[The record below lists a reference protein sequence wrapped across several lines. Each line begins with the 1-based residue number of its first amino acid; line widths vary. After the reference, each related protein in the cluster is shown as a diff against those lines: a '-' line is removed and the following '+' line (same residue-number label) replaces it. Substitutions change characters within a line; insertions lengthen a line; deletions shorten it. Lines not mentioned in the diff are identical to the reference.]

1 MTGFT
6 KITLGVIVTACI
18 AIGGLGFATFHSLKP
33 VPENFQS
40 IMADSR
46 HIRILD
52 RNGTPL
58 NMTYQNIW
66 NINDTVSLYTVP
78 TFLKQAFII
87 SEDKRFYQHHGPD
100 WRARAA
106 AALAN
111 IKNMST
117 VRGAST
123 ITEQVVRM
131 IIPRPRTIWS
141 RWLEGFEAARL
152 EDRYSKDAILEFYL
166 NQVPYAANRRGIVQ
180 AAQYYFNR
188 DLETLNKKEM
198 LALTVLVRAPSR
210 MDLWKNPKGVE
221 AGIARLSDRMIARGL
236 MTAAEKDAIAK
247 EKFELDAP
255 TLSTYAPEFIRYV
268 QTEPM
273 IDHAGWPTVRT
284 SLDAQLQSQVQTLL
298 DQRIDR
304 LSAQK
309 VRNGAVL
316 IVNHQ
321 TGEILSWAVA
331 GKDNEKTPGRY
342 IDAVTTP
349 RQPGSALK
357 PFLYGLALD
366 KGWTA
371 ATIINDA
378 PLTEM
383 VGNGLHS
390 YHNYSRSFYGPVTLR
405 QALGNSLNI
414 PALKT
419 IQYVGAENYLRT
431 LDNLGFTGLS
441 QHPNVYGDG
450 IALGNGAVTLLELV
464 QAYTALANNGV
475 LRPLNAFTQY
485 SGDDASRRIFSAE
498 AASLMGLILSDPDAR
513 ALEFGTSSVLN
524 LPIQTAVKTGTS
536 SDYRDSWAVGY
547 NYRYT
552 VGIWMGNLDQE
563 PTDGITGS
571 TGPALLLRSVF
582 STLNRHQE
590 TRALPIHKRLI
601 RRNICAESGALLQ
614 HELKQNCTPK
624 TEWFIPGSEPTT
636 DTQSK
641 ARTTPIRMRRPTRGL
656 HIAYDPRRPDSAQ
669 GFEFFIQGLK
679 DGDKVEWIID
689 NQKPVTTNGGAYLW
703 PIEKG
708 KHQVTAI
715 MRRNNKRIKNIRN
728 VDFLVK

>member
-6 KITLGVIVTACI
+6 KITLAVIVTASI
-18 AIGGLGFATFHSLKP
+18 AIGGLGFVTFNSLKP

-131 IIPRPRTIWS
+131 IIPRPRTVWS
-141 RWLEGFEAARL
+141 RWLEGFEATRL

-198 LALTVLVRAPSR
+198 LALAVLVRAPSR

-221 AGIARLSDRMIARGL
+221 AGIARLSDRLIARGL

-316 IVNHQ
+316 VVNHQ

-331 GKDNEKTPGRY
+331 GKDNDKTPGRY

-357 PFLYGLALD
+357 PFLYTLALD

-419 IQYVGAENYLRT
+419 IQYVGAENYLRV
-431 LDNLGFTGLS
+431 LDDLGFTGLS

-464 QAYTALANNGV
+464 QAYTALANHGV
-475 LRPLNAFTQY
+475 LRPLNAFTQH
-485 SGDDASRRIFSAE
+485 SGHDTSRRIFSAE

-513 ALEFGTSSVLN
+513 ALEFGSASVLN

-582 STLNRHQE
+582 SILNRHQE

-614 HELKQNCTPK
+614 HKLTQNCTPK

-641 ARTTPIRMRRPTRGL
+641 ARTIPIRMRRPTRGL

-689 NQKPVTTNGGAYLW
+689 NQKAATTNGGAYLW

-715 MRRNNKRIKNIRN
+715 IRRNNKRIKYIRN